1 MTAAIALQ
9 SKGRP
14 SVGKSPTPS
23 SEVNM
28 PSEMTLLWVSI
39 AVNLSAASTWYAL
52 VGMPQV
58 GALFPLVPFIAWLA
72 REAYG

>member
-1 MTAAIALQ
+1 
-9 SKGRP
+9 
-14 SVGKSPTPS
+14 
-23 SEVNM
+23 M